1 MKKNL
6 LLVSLLFLAASAMA
20 QNETIVVTTS
30 KAVGEQLRF
39 MLGAEEAD
47 KPDVWIDLNNNGTRD
62 EGETVVTF
70 SPRTMYTI
78 GSQTVTIHGK
88 VTALY
93 CNGTAI
99 TSLDLTNDPL
109 LKELNCGSNALTS
122 LDVTK
127 NPLITY
133 MQFYTNQITS
143 VDLSNNTAMTDL
155 NCAQNKLTELVLPS
169 SAPALISIACYSN
182 SISGDNMTALMN
194 SLPTTT
200 SGNKIIIFDTAAST
214 YPEANAATTADVA
227 IATGKNWSVINKDG
241 SAYTGVSGIDN
252 ITNSDL
258 NILSKKGYLEFNV
271 AQPGEFVSIYNIA
284 GQQVFQGQLNDT
296 FVNVPLDK
304 GIYLVRVNSKV
315 CKAVVE

>member
-47 KPDVWIDLNNNGTRD
+47 RPDVWIDLNNNSTKD

-169 SAPALISIACYSN
+169 SAPALINIACYSN
-182 SISGDNMTALMN
+182 SISGDNMTAFMN

-200 SGNKIIIFDTAAST
+200 TGNKITIFDTAATT
-214 YPEANAATTADVA
+214 YPEANAATAADVA
-227 IATGKNWSVINKDG
+227 IATGKNWSVINKNL
-241 SAYTGVSGIDN
+241 SVYTGINN

-271 AQPGEFVSIYNIA
+271 AQPGELVSIYNIA
-284 GQQVFQGQLNDT
+284 GKQVFQGQLNGT
-296 FVNVPLDK
+296 SVNVPLEK

-315 CKAVVE
+315 FKEVVE